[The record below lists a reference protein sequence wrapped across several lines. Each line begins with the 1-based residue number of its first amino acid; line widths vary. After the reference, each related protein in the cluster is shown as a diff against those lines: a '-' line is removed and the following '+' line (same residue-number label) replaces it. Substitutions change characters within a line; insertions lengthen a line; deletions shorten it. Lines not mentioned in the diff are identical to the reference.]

1 MAGGKLEKLLAQKAV
16 LDARI
21 EREQNREK
29 AKQRKA
35 DTRRKILAGAA
46 VLDEAQHNP
55 KHKAQLHK
63 LLGRFLTRADDRA
76 LFGLKAM
83 PQGKKAKAKD
93 GKAEKSA
100 PPSAG

>member
-1 MAGGKLEKLLAQKAV
+1 MEKLKKLLAQKAV

-46 VLDEAQHNP
+46 VLDEAQHNA
-55 KHKAQLHK
+55 KHRTQLNR
-63 LLGRFLTRADDRA
+63 LLARFLTRDDDRA
-76 LFGLKAM
+76 LFGLKPL
-83 PQGKKAKAKD
+83 PQKKAKD
-93 GKAEKSA
+93 GKAETA